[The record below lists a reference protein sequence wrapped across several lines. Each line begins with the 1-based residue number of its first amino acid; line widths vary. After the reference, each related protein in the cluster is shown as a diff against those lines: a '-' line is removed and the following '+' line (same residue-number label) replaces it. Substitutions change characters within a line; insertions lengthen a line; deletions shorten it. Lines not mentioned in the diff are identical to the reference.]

1 MFSSVSWQ
9 SYISTLAILLFIYYS
24 FILYVYYR
32 KDIVQLLTTG
42 RVNSNGSQQST
53 HPNNTRSEEQAGTDN
68 YVDEVK
74 ALIHQAGYSRL
85 SKDELVFSLQ
95 QLLGSGRFEIEKTP
109 VFKERL
115 SKIITYECQTNCSMH
130 LDEEDLQRIWV
141 GK

>member
-1 MFSSVSWQ
+1 MNGKGTQ
-9 SYISTLAILLFIYYS
+9 PNKHTGNALA
-24 FILYVYYR
+24 
-32 KDIVQLLTTG
+32 
-42 RVNSNGSQQST
+42 
-53 HPNNTRSEEQAGTDN
+53 EEQTASDN

-85 SKDELVFSLQ
+85 SKDEIIISLQ
-95 QLLGSGRFEIEKTP
+95 QLISSPKFDSQTP

-130 LDEEDLQRIWV
+130 LDERDLEKVWV

>member
-9 SYISTLAILLFIYYS
+9 SYISTLTVLLVLYYCVV
-24 FILYVYYR
+24 LYVYYR

-42 RVNSNGSQQST
+42 RIHHKSELQTTGTNSISAADGY
-53 HPNNTRSEEQAGTDN
+53 G
-68 YVDEVK
+68 DEVK

-85 SKDELVFSLQ
+85 SKDELIFSLQ
-95 QLLGSGRFEIEKTP
+95 QLLSTDRFDAVQTP
-109 VFKERL
+109 DFKEKL

-130 LDEEDLQRIWV
+130 LGEEDLQRVWV